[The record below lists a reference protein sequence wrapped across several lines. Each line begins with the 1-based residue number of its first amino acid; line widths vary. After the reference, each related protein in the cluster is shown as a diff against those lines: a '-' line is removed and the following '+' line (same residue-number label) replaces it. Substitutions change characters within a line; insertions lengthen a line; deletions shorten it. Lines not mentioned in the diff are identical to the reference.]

1 MDVEVGV
8 WRWEGVDVE
17 VGVWRWEGVDVEVG
31 VWRWEGVGRM
41 CESVGEGRKVWRW
54 EGYVGYGICHI
65 RASNI
70 FRKTH
75 KSAKE
80 GVDTHFK

>member
-1 MDVEVGV
+1 MEAG
-8 WRWEGVDVE
+8 GI
-17 VGVWRWEGVDVEVG
+17 
-31 VWRWEGVGRM
+31 
-41 CESVGEGRKVWRW
+41 C
-54 EGYVGYGICHI
+54 GICHI

-70 FRKTH
+70 IHKTH